1 MEDRSLEEEDQ
12 SPPLLVLLEYLEE
25 ALNKPLLVPL
35 GFLVERHRLQ
45 VLPAYLE
52 EDLSLRPASNQQDLP
67 QCLELHQHPL
77 NLRPVELLVVP
88 SASRQQNPQ
97 EVSSRGRGEG
107 RGDILR
113 TLEEFNYL
121 NY

>member
-1 MEDRSLEEEDQ
+1 MEEEDQ

-67 QCLELHQHPL
+67 QCLGLQHQPL
-77 NLRPVELLVVP
+77 NLTPVELPLVP
-88 SASRQQNPQ
+88 SASPLQNPP
-97 EVSSRGRGEG
+97 EVSW
-107 RGDILR
+107 I
-113 TLEEFNYL
+113 
-121 NY
+121 